1 MRNARLPA
9 ILSFLLL
16 TLLVACS
23 DQKPAKAPPPASPA
37 QTPTPSAP
45 AAAPAHLIIEG
56 TGVGGISL
64 GMSEAEVRAK
74 LGKPASEN
82 KDGEKVVFMSYHQ
95 TDIFG
100 VYFDPATAKVRM
112 IILAMKDKSWCTA
125 FDVCLYRD
133 GDLSKLLAHHG
144 PKLFRFTD
152 RDGSVTLRLLSGQG
166 DQQVMTEYTPN
177 EEHKGV
183 AQVAI
188 LYWTGKIDTSS
199 FD

>member
-1 MRNARLPA
+1 MRNRRLPA

-16 TLLVACS
+16 TLLAACS
-23 DQKPAKAPPPASPA
+23 DQKSAKEPPPAPPPAQSPVV
-37 QTPTPSAP
+37 S
-45 AAAPAHLIIEG
+45 APAHLILEG
-56 TGVGGISL
+56 IGVGGISL
-64 GMSEAEVRAK
+64 GMPEAEVRAR
-74 LGKPASEN
+74 LGTPASEN
-82 KDGEKVVFMSYHQ
+82 RDGENVVYMSYHQ

-112 IILAMKDKSWCTA
+112 IILAVKDKSWCTG

-133 GDLSKLLAHHG
+133 GDLPKLVAHHG

-152 RDGSVTLRLLSGQG
+152 SDGSVTLRLLSGQG